1 MSDWK
6 PPAKP
11 ADYAEKSIVGALVNG
26 KYPAGTRL
34 PAERELAAQLGITRP
49 TLREVLQRLGRD
61 GWITIRQGKAT
72 VVNDFWRE
80 GGLNM
85 LSTLAHYGEAMPEN
99 FVTQLL
105 EVRLT
110 LAPAYT
116 YAAFSNDPEPVIALL
131 GQQMQLEETAAAYT
145 TYDWALHRTLSI
157 ASGNPI
163 YTLILNG
170 FTTLYAQMARRYF
183 SAPENRLASH
193 RFYVTLLEAFR
204 RRDAEAAAE
213 ICRSAMAESIVL
225 WRKTSP

>member
-1 MSDWK
+1 MTNWK

-11 ADYAEKSIVGALVNG
+11 ADYAEKSIVTAIVNG
-26 KYPAGTRL
+26 QYPAGTHL

-49 TLREVLQRLGRD
+49 TLREALQRLGRD

-80 GGLNM
+80 GGLNV
-85 LSTLAHYGEAMPEN
+85 LSTLAQYGEAMPTD

-105 EVRLT
+105 DVRLA

-116 YAAFSNDPEPVIALL
+116 RAAVDNDSASVIAFLD
-131 GQQMQLEETAAAYT
+131 QQATLEETPAAYT
-145 TYDWALHRTLSI
+145 IYDWALHRTLSL

-170 FTTLYAQMARRYF
+170 FTTLYARMARRYF
-183 SAPENRLASH
+183 SAPGNRLASH
-193 RFYVTLLEAFR
+193 KFYVTLLEAFR
-204 RRDAEAAAE
+204 RRDAEAAEE

-225 WRKTSP
+225 WEEISP